1 MKLSFFF
8 GMLFPVFILVVMVRI
23 VMADM
28 EVWKGLWS
36 WWTLICTVA
45 GAAIG
50 TVLETTLKGKPPK
63 KIGEK

>member
-1 MKLSFFF
+1 MKIGFFF
-8 GMLFPVFILVVMVRI
+8 GLLFPVFILVAMVRI
-23 VMADM
+23 VMNDM
-28 EVWKGLWS
+28 QVFASLWS
-36 WWTLICTVA
+36 WWTVICTVA